1 MSHKRG
7 CYRCRL
13 KLSLDP
19 LDTFMSQR
27 SNIVSVTATQPLQ
40 LLSRKGPVMLETV
53 IILMVLVA
61 IAGAFALTIW
71 KVISLAVGN
80 LFDWLILTF
89 GNEEAVER
97 LKRESDGR

>member
-1 MSHKRG
+1 
-7 CYRCRL
+7 
-13 KLSLDP
+13 
-19 LDTFMSQR
+19 
-27 SNIVSVTATQPLQ
+27 
-40 LLSRKGPVMLETV
+40 MLETA

-61 IAGAFALTIW
+61 VAGAIGLTIW

-97 LKRESDGR
+97 LKRGPDAR

>member
-1 MSHKRG
+1 
-7 CYRCRL
+7 
-13 KLSLDP
+13 
-19 LDTFMSQR
+19 
-27 SNIVSVTATQPLQ
+27 
-40 LLSRKGPVMLETV
+40 MLETV